1 MEVVPTFHI
10 SVVNSDFD
18 ASEELDSATFEDAR
32 RNALRAAL
40 QIGTDELCNGTPF
53 FGAEIRI
60 ELDGELKQR
69 FLVSIGQS
77 PLK

>member
-1 MEVVPTFHI
+1 MPTFHI

>member
-1 MEVVPTFHI
+1 VPTFHI